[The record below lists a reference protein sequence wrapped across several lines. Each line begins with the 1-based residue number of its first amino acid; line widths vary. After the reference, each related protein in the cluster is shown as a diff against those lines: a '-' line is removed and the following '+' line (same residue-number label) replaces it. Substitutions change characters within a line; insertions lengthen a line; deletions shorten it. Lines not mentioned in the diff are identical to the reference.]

1 MWRYSR
7 CNDYDEQPFAEEMS
21 TITDGE
27 YRVPLG
33 AASALAFARTRLE
46 EYDPFH
52 EATHVAVAGMDNTI
66 PGDVTL
72 LQKDVR
78 VVMDKCNKI
87 LWLRNMQVGDYVMD
101 NPVAIEYLKNG
112 GFAVPQLTWAD
123 VESLLLEKG
132 IHRHFNPTK
141 TSLPSHLKSTATFVC
156 DRQDTLPV
164 TPVGLLIVS
173 ASIVRDSVGGDM
185 LQNSPKDNYGIGH
198 IRLPQDTAGI
208 PAGDYLVNSNI
219 SDYLLTKEINVY
231 HVSLSD

>member
-1 MWRYSR
+1 M
-7 CNDYDEQPFAEEMS
+7 QPFAGEMS
-21 TITDGE
+21 TIKDGK

-33 AASALAFARTRLE
+33 AASALAFARTCLE
-46 EYDPFH
+46 KYDPLH

-66 PGDVTL
+66 PGDVTF
-72 LQKDVR
+72 LQEDGR

-185 LQNSPKDNYGIGH
+185 LQNLPKGNYGIGH
-198 IRLPQDTAGI
+198 IRLSQDTAGI
-208 PAGDYLVNSNI
+208 PAGDYFVNLNI
-219 SDYLLTKEINVY
+219 SDYLLTNSINVY